1 MNKFNI
7 SDKNLFYFIQ
17 FLSIITTLI
26 IGFVGFLISKQS
38 IVMIITF
45 SLVICN
51 IFWMFCLVGILSKKL
66 SIFTSDIC
74 DLIDNI
80 VNGKYNPANIK
91 DEDTLFSKINH
102 HLSRLYLIVE
112 QNKNRLDKERN
123 ELQSLIS
130 DISHQVKTPISNL
143 KMVTETMLTVPISD
157 DDKVEFLNGM

>member
-80 VNGKYNPANIK
+80 VNCKYNPANIK

-102 HLSRLYLIVE
+102 
-112 QNKNRLDKERN
+112 
-123 ELQSLIS
+123 
-130 DISHQVKTPISNL
+130 
-143 KMVTETMLTVPISD
+143 
-157 DDKVEFLNGM
+157 